1 VFFSP
6 SRGVVALD
14 VVLLRRGMHVRAAA
28 MDGEDARMASWGA
41 VLQHRWLLLLAA
53 WALRGETTGD
63 PSFIICMVAAPS
75 LDLET
80 LSWW

>member
-14 VVLLRRGMHVRAAA
+14 VVLLRRGMHAGAAVV
-28 MDGEDARMASWGA
+28 DGEDACMDSWGS

-53 WALRGETTGD
+53 WALRGETAGD
-63 PSFIICMVAAPS
+63 PSFIICMVAAHS